1 MLVDLLR
8 IITPEQLVH
17 AIKSNPSVV
26 QAALQKFE
34 AYSAFGNAIT
44 IQQQL
49 CISNNLDKLNGFFKS
64 EQGRDSL
71 SILADEF
78 VKFISVKT

>member
-8 IITPEQLVH
+8 IITPEQLTH

-34 AYSAFGNAIT
+34 AYAAFGNAIT
-44 IQQQL
+44 IQQQI
-49 CISNNLDKLNGFFKS
+49 CISNNLNRLNDFFKS
-64 EQGRDSL
+64 DQGKDSL